1 MADSIENND
10 QLLRTNNS
18 QPDVPNRPTR
28 FQRIRQL
35 ALKNFLPLGL
45 VFLVGFGILLPA
57 PGVFLSEFPTHY
69 ICIVG
74 IFLHSG
80 LKLRTGEIRDTIRA
94 YKALIYQILVIMLLT
109 PIIGVKLTELLPF
122 GREALLSSRSSST
135 NDGINRT
142 SKMGMNESGRT
153 SQENAV
159 LGPAEFKTGIELYLI
174 VPCTI
179 SAGVVLVSQAGGNAT
194 LALVTTIVCN
204 LMAVFT
210 LPVMM
215 KWLMSFEG
223 VKLDAINLLVKLLL
237 TVLLPL
243 VNLRYL
249 LEWYLPPQNLRYLLE
264 WYLPPQNLRYLLEW
278 YLPPQNLRYLLVSL
292 SGTFL
297 HRTLGISLSGTF
309 LHRTLGISLSGTF
322 LHRTL
327 GIFLEWYLPP
337 QNLRYL
343 LEWYLPPQ
351 NLRYLLEWYLP
362 PQNLRPLGISLFLEW
377 YLPPQNL
384 RYLLE
389 WYLPPQNL
397 RPNPTLFTQGLT
409 MHYQFVQVGKGLRYI
424 PKVKSFVKR
433 FTNCLKLLSVA
444 LLIMIPWMKV
454 SNSSDQGAF
463 NSLYIPSV
471 FAILT
476 WGVSLHVVF
485 MGFNLVVSLVLKFD
499 PPTCKCIVILASQ
512 KSLVVMVTVLSLLP
526 FSSAAQGLM
535 ALPAIIIHLGV
546 LVLDAFVVTW
556 WHNRDER
563 RKKEQNDIVLETLEQ
578 KEEPLDQQAVLYE
591 SH

>member
-45 VFLVGFGILLPA
+45 VFLVGFGILVPA

-153 SQENAV
+153 SQKNAV

-210 LPVMM
+210 LPVTM

-243 VNLRYL
+243 V
-249 LEWYLPPQNLRYLLE
+249 
-264 WYLPPQNLRYLLEW
+264 
-278 YLPPQNLRYLLVSL
+278 
-292 SGTFL
+292 
-297 HRTLGISLSGTF
+297 
-309 LHRTLGISLSGTF
+309 
-322 LHRTL
+322 
-327 GIFLEWYLPP
+327 
-337 QNLRYL
+337 
-343 LEWYLPPQ
+343 
-351 NLRYLLEWYLP
+351 
-362 PQNLRPLGISLFLEW
+362 
-377 YLPPQNL
+377 
-384 RYLLE
+384 
-389 WYLPPQNL
+389 
-397 RPNPTLFTQGLT
+397 
-409 MHYQFVQVGKGLRYI
+409 VGKGLRYI

-476 WGVSLHVVF
+476 WGVGLHVVF

-591 SH
+591 SHL